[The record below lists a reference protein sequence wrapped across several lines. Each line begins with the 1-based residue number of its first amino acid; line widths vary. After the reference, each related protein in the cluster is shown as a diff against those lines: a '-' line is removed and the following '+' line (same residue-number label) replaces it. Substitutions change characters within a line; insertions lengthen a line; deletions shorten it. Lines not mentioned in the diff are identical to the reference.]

1 MSESLQALMTVQG
14 MLTAVSGG
22 FNALYFAGYSTSHPA
37 RKIATLVLARVNLSF
52 LLQGLYWGL
61 YWTVLPASN
70 GSSNPLGSGSLL
82 LVGLITL
89 MSSLA
94 ITALILRQRFN
105 GRRKG

>member
-37 RKIATLVLARVNLSF
+37 RKIATLVLALVNLSF
-52 LLQGLYWGL
+52 LLQGL

-94 ITALILRQRFN
+94 ITALILRQRLN
-105 GRRKG
+105 GRRKD